1 MGMMYAATFGAVA
14 VTAAQDVFEIAAPS
28 TKCVVIH
35 EIVVEQ
41 SSDAGDA
48 QAELLRIQAI
58 RGFTTSGSGG
68 GSAVTPTPLENGS
81 AAAGSVVETNNT
93 TVATTGTTVT
103 LFDRAFNVQIGFF
116 WQPTPECR
124 IVLSPSQRLVV
135 RIPAPADSLT
145 MHGTMVFEE
154 IGG

>member
-1 MGMMYAATFGAVA
+1 MGMMYSANFGAVA
-14 VTAAQDVFEIAAPS
+14 VTAAQDVFEIVAPS
-28 TKCVVIH
+28 DCIVVIH
-35 EIVVEQ
+35 EIAIEQ

-58 RGFTTSGSGG
+58 KGYTVSGSGG
-68 GSAVTPTPLENGS
+68 SSVTPTKMETGFPASG
-81 AAAGSVVETNNT
+81 VTVEANNT
-93 TVATTGTTVT
+93 TVANTGSPVT

-124 IVLSPSQRLVV
+124 IVLSPSERLVV

-145 MHGTMVFEE
+145 MQGTVIFEE
-154 IGG
+154 VGGS

>member
-14 VTAAQDVFEIAAPS
+14 VTAAQDVFEITAPS
-28 TKCVVIH
+28 NKIVVLH
-35 EIVVEQ
+35 EIALEQ

-48 QAELLRIQAI
+48 EAELLRIQAI
-58 RGFTTSGSGG
+58 RGFSTSGSGG
-68 GSAVTPTPLENGS
+68 SSVTPAPFENGN
-81 AAAGSVVETNNT
+81 AAAGASVETNNT

-103 LFDRAFNVQIGFF
+103 LLDRAFNVQIGFF

-145 MHGTMVFEE
+145 MHGTMIFEE

>member
-14 VTAAQDVFEIAAPS
+14 VTAAQDAFEIVAPS

-35 EIVVEQ
+35 EIALEQ

-48 QAELLRIQAI
+48 QAELLRVQAI

-68 GSAVTPTPLENGS
+68 SSVTPAPLENGS
-81 AAAGSVVETNNT
+81 AAAGSTVEANNT
-93 TVATTGTTVT
+93 TVATTGTTAT

-124 IVLSPSQRLVV
+124 VVLSPSQRLVV

-145 MHGTMVFEE
+145 MHGTMIFEE

>member
-1 MGMMYAATFGAVA
+1 MGMMYAAAFGAVA

-28 TKCVVIH
+28 DKCVVIH

-48 QAELLRIQAI
+48 QAELLRIQGI

-68 GSAVTPTPLENGS
+68 SPVTPARLEGGN
-81 AAAGSVVETNNT
+81 AAAGSSVETNNT

-145 MHGTMVFEE
+145 MHGTMIFEE

>member
-14 VTAAQDVFEIAAPS
+14 VTAAQDVFEIVAPADG
-28 TKCVVIH
+28 CVVIH
-35 EIVVEQ
+35 EIALEQ
-41 SSDAGDA
+41 ASDAGDA
-48 QAELLRIQAI
+48 EAELLRVQAI

-68 GSAVTPTPLENGS
+68 SSVTPAPLETGNPT
-81 AAAGSVVETNNT
+81 AGATVEANNT
-93 TVATTGTTVT
+93 TVATTGTTAT

-124 IVLSPSQRLVV
+124 VVLSPSQRLVI

-145 MHGTMVFEE
+145 MHGTVIFEE

>member
-28 TKCVVIH
+28 DKCVVIH

-68 GSAVTPTPLENGS
+68 STPTPAPLESGN
-81 AAAGSVVETNNT
+81 AAAGSSADVNNT
-93 TVATTGTTVT
+93 TLATSGTTAT

-145 MHGTMVFEE
+145 MHGTMIFEE

>member
-1 MGMMYAATFGAVA
+1 MGMMYAASFGAVA
-14 VTAAQDVFEIAAPS
+14 VTAAQDVFEITAPS
-28 TKCVVIH
+28 NKCVVLH
-35 EIVVEQ
+35 EIAIEQ
-41 SSDAGDA
+41 ASDAGDA

-58 RGFTTSGSGG
+58 RGFTSSGSGG
-68 GSAVTPTPLENGS
+68 SGVTPAPLESGS
-81 AAAGSVVETNNT
+81 AAAGSTVEANNT
-93 TVATTGTTVT
+93 TVATTGATAT

-135 RIPAPADSLT
+135 RNTAPADALT
-145 MHGTMVFEE
+145 MHGTMIFEE

>member
-28 TKCVVIH
+28 NKCVVLH
-35 EIVVEQ
+35 EIALEQ

-68 GSAVTPTPLENGS
+68 ATSTPAPLEGGN
-81 AAAGSVVETNNT
+81 AAAGSVVDTNNT

-124 IVLSPSQRLVV
+124 LVLSPSQRLVV
-135 RIPAPADSLT
+135 RIPAPANSLT
-145 MHGTMVFEE
+145 MHGTMIFEE

>member
-14 VTAAQDVFEIAAPS
+14 VTAAQDVFEIVAPS
-28 TKCVVIH
+28 DKCVIVHEVVI
-35 EIVVEQ
+35 EQ

-48 QAELLRIQAI
+48 QAELLRVQAI

-68 GSAVTPTPLENGS
+68 SAVTPAPLESGN
-81 AAAGSVVETNNT
+81 AAAGSSVEANNT
-93 TVATTGTTVT
+93 TVATTGTTAT
-103 LFDRAFNVQIGFF
+103 IFDRAFNVQIGFF

-124 IVLSPSQRLVV
+124 IVLSPSHRLVI

>member
-14 VTAAQDVFEIAAPS
+14 VAAAQDVFEIVAPS
-28 TKCVVIH
+28 TKTVVIH
-35 EIVVEQ
+35 EIALEQ

-48 QAELLRIQAI
+48 EAELLRIQAI

-68 GSAVTPTPLENGS
+68 SSVTPAPLEGGN
-81 AAAGSVVETNNT
+81 AAAGSSVEANNT
-93 TVATTGTTVT
+93 TVATTGTTAT

-154 IGG
+154 TGG

>member
-14 VTAAQDVFEIAAPS
+14 VSAAQDVFEIVAPAD
-28 TKCVVIH
+28 KCVVIH

-58 RGFTTSGSGG
+58 RAFTTSGSGG
-68 GSAVTPTPLENGS
+68 ASLTPAPLESGN
-81 AAAGSVVETNNT
+81 AAAGSTVEANNT
-93 TVATTGTTVT
+93 SLATSGSTAT

-135 RIPAPADSLT
+135 RIAAPADSLT
-145 MHGTMVFEE
+145 MHGTLVFEE
-154 IGG
+154 VGG

>member
-28 TKCVVIH
+28 DKCVVIH

-68 GSAVTPTPLENGS
+68 SPVTPAPLENGN
-81 AAAGSVVETNNT
+81 AAAGSSVETNNT
-93 TVATTGTTVT
+93 TVATIGTTAT

-145 MHGTMVFEE
+145 VHGTMIFEE